1 MATQQPT
8 SAPPEFIKLLE
19 QAIRQSG
26 LSKGE
31 VAFKVEISA
40 AYLSRLL
47 HGDRGVPA
55 NSILTRLEDVLD
67 IQPRGSLFDAAGRHD
82 AVISKVLKKDKARVL
97 LRSLGPLTDDEM
109 ATVLTVAESLA
120 KNHRPTP

>member
-8 SAPPEFIKLLE
+8 SAPPEFVRLLE

-26 LSKGE
+26 LTKAE

-47 HGDRGVPA
+47 HGERGVPA
-55 NSILTRLEDVLD
+55 SSILIRFEEVLD

-109 ATVLTVAESLA
+109 AIILNVAEGLA
-120 KNHRPTP
+120 KNHRAS

>member
-8 SAPPEFIKLLE
+8 PAPPEFIRLLD

-26 LSKGE
+26 LTKGE
-31 VAFKVEISA
+31 VAFKADISA

-47 HGDRGVPA
+47 HGERGVPA
-55 NSILTRLEDVLD
+55 DSVLIRMEEVLD

-120 KNHRPTP
+120 KNHRAS